1 MQITANGTACD
12 TASVVTSLSVDGQA
26 VSLSGSAPCLDFSS
40 ELTSQWGLNLI
51 TALAQNQVGATTN
64 LVQSYLR
71 SPQYFGSSAKGANAT
86 GGKAASEGVP
96 TAIRMNLNQA
106 LVDDNDRRDPDDMAT
121 LFQVELNSIDLNAQL
136 PQTLRVQPD
145 ANGDGQV
152 DRHTCNCF
160 SPIPDITI
168 YKTGYRVTRGT
179 LSTGGWSVNYAQ
191 LSDAGL
197 KISAS
202 LEHPVVPVTVTGYL
216 DPGCTVA
223 CTTRSQTIASV
234 SGTVGMDRLDITA
247 TFSVRVG
254 SNGLPQVDICSS
266 CVSVDT
272 FNPYLDIDFGALEFL
287 DPFIHLSDLATTIV
301 TIFKSQLQNIAESA
315 VRNVL
320 PPTLQQI
327 IDSLRPEATVTLPAP
342 MNTVLNLGST
352 FDQIQFGGVI
362 PDGYLLADLSVAVT
376 PAHPVMGNGYGSI
389 RRDGSPPSFSA
400 TGYALGVGLKD
411 DFINQFLWA
420 AWSGGALELDQIPA
434 AGCDAPNGASVS
446 MSAKLPPVVMPG
458 TNGHQLDIGLG
469 DVYLVATDPLPASS
483 SKSIPASS
491 NVTLYASGIVGAS
504 VSFDTDSGKL
514 VLTPEENPRIE
525 VQIVSAP
532 EGADLEALA
541 SQYAG
546 FLQCALP
553 ELLSQIV
560 GALPVF
566 SLPIGSLGV
575 SGIPPETKW
584 VFGDD
589 AVAARP
595 DPYFSI
601 TGSVVVK

>member
-26 VSLSGSAPCLDFSS
+26 VSLSGAAPCLDFSS

-51 TALAQNQVGATTN
+51 TALAQNQAGASTN

-71 SPQYFGSSAKGANAT
+71 SPQFFGASAKGVKT
-86 GGKAASEGVP
+86 SGGKAASESVP
-96 TAIRMNLNQA
+96 TGIRMNLNQA

-121 LFQVELNSIDLNAQL
+121 LFQVKLNSIVLNSVV
-136 PQTLRVQPD
+136 PHTLLVQPD
-145 ANGDGQV
+145 ANSDGQV
-152 DRHTCNCF
+152 DRHTCDCF
-160 SPIPDITI
+160 PPIPDITI

-179 LSTGGWSVNYAQ
+179 LSTGGWTINYAR

-197 KISAS
+197 TISAS
-202 LEHPVVPVTVTGYL
+202 LDHPVLPVTVTGYL
-216 DPGCTVA
+216 DPSCAVA
-223 CTTRSQTIASV
+223 CTIRSQTIASA
-234 SGTVGMDRLDITA
+234 SGTLGMDRLDITA
-247 TFSVRVG
+247 TLSVTVG
-254 SNGLPQVDICSS
+254 ANGLPQVDICSS
-266 CVSVDT
+266 CLSVDT
-272 FNPYLDIDFGALEFL
+272 INPYLDIDFGALEFL
-287 DPFIHLSDLATTIV
+287 DPFFHLSDLATTILG
-301 TIFKSQLQNIAESA
+301 IFESQLENAVETELSA
-315 VRNVL
+315 TLRFA
-320 PPTLQQI
+320 LQQI

-342 MNTVLNLGST
+342 MNTVLNLDST
-352 FDQIQFGGVI
+352 FDQIQLGGSK
-362 PDGYLLADLSVAVT
+362 PNGYLLADLSVAVT

-411 DFINQFLWA
+411 DLINQFLWA
-420 AWSGGALELDQIPA
+420 AWSGGALELDQISA

-458 TNGHQLDIGLG
+458 TDGHQLDIGLG
-469 DVYLVATDPLPASS
+469 DVYLEATYPLPATS

-491 NVTLYASGIVGAS
+491 NVTLYASGIIGANL
-504 VSFDTDSGKL
+504 SFDTDSGKL
-514 VLTPEENPRIE
+514 VLTPEENPQIE

-566 SLPIGSLGV
+566 RLPIGSLDV
-575 SGIPPETKW
+575 SGIPSDAEW